1 MSVTLSFEQLHER
14 IQAVLAAAG
23 IPSTIAGILAQRIAI
38 AERDGTLSHGLMR
51 LPDYLA
57 SIKAGWITANAQPV
71 IDAQPSPFVQ
81 ADGGNGFTQAAAQL
95 ARQAVLERLSRY
107 GIALL
112 SIRNAHHI
120 GALWTDIEEYAGRG
134 YVALNFVN
142 SRPRLALYGSPGPL
156 VGTNAMAFAFPDGN
170 GGVLG
175 WDQAS
180 STMSLGE
187 VKQHTLRGVPLPEGT
202 GLDQSGQPTTDPAAV
217 LHGGTLLPFG
227 GHKGSGIALMVE
239 VMAAALTGG
248 RFGFEDRSA
257 DYPGAASSNAG
268 QTIIVIDPA
277 FSTATPFAERIASL
291 VKHLHSD
298 PDLRLPGE
306 RRRQQRLRTE
316 REGFRVAGETASLLG
331 VASH

>member
-1 MSVTLSFEQLHER
+1 MSVTLTFQQLFER
-14 IQAVLAAAG
+14 IQTVLTTAG
-23 IPSTIAGILAQRIAI
+23 IPTTNAGLLAQRIAM

-57 SIKAGWITANAQPV
+57 SIRAGWIAADAQPV

-81 ADGGNGFTQAAAQL
+81 VDGGNGFTQAAAQL
-95 ARQAVLERLSRY
+95 AERAVLERLSRY

-120 GALWTDIEEYAGRG
+120 GALWTDIEDYAERG

-142 SRPRLALYGSPGPL
+142 SRPRLAVFGSPGAL
-156 VGTNAMAFAFPDGN
+156 VGTNAMAFAFSDGE

-187 VKQHTLRGVPLPEGT
+187 VKQHALRGVPLPEGS
-202 GLDQSGQPTTDPAAV
+202 GLDRSGQPTTDPTAV

-227 GHKGSGIALMVE
+227 SHKGSGIALMVE

-248 RFGFEDRSA
+248 RFGFEDQSA
-257 DYPGAASSNAG
+257 AYPGAASSNAG

-277 FSTATPFAERIASL
+277 FSTDTPFAERIASL
-291 VKHLHSD
+291 VAHLHSN
-298 PDLRLPGE
+298 PELRLPGE
-306 RRRQQRLRTE
+306 RRRQQRQRTE
-316 REGFRVAGETASLLG
+316 REGFHVAGETAVLLG
-331 VASH
+331 VNSY